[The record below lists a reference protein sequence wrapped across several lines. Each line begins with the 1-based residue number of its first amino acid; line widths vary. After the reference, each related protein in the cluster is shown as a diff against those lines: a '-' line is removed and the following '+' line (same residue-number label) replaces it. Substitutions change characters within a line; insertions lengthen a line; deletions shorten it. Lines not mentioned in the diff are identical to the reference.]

1 MLSKLKTLAV
11 TVLLLIAFDFANTV
25 ALSTFA
31 PKLLVRFFDYGRSVP
46 GKLAQWEAAPAAP
59 GNLYEVAWQPRGLA
73 LSKQLFS
80 QETAGQKP
88 TLRVYGMSFVNHI
101 VDAAHSQRSSLVVDK
116 HSGPNAPPN
125 YTYSFFVD
133 DRGNRRAGDI
143 DVLGILSSSV
153 PAMAALSNRTW
164 SFEQPAPFTYPV
176 FYPEG
181 DSDLSRIDPM
191 VRSLA
196 DQRGLVTDP
205 HAAAVWEDQMRSVD
219 GFYSAA
225 AFALPWLDASPL
237 MRLARRSLAQSTINH
252 TKKQIVA
259 NPEGS
264 PYAYGPVLRR
274 MARKFADVARSDRQ
288 VPIVVL
294 VQSRDPNDANLLG
307 ILKDTLVAN
316 GIPYLATA
324 EIQNPYDPAAFI
336 SDGHYTPEVNQAF
349 GSVLL
354 KLIDQR
360 SKP

>member
-1 MLSKLKTLAV
+1 MKSKLKTLAV
-11 TVLLLIAFDFANTV
+11 TVLLLIAFDFANAV

-31 PKLLVRFFDYGRSVP
+31 PKSLVRFFDYGRSVP
-46 GKLAQWEAAPAAP
+46 GKLAQWEATPNTP
-59 GNLYEVAWQPRGLA
+59 GNLYKVAWKSQGLA

-80 QETAGQKP
+80 HETDGTKSV
-88 TLRVYGMSFVNHI
+88 LRVYGMSFVNHI
-101 VDAAHSQRSSLVVDK
+101 VDAAVFQHPGLKVDK
-116 HSGPNAPPN
+116 HSGPGAPPN
-125 YTYSFFVD
+125 YTYSFFMD
-133 DRGNRRAGDI
+133 DRANRREGDI
-143 DVLGILSSSV
+143 VLLGILSSSV

-164 SFEQPAPFTYPV
+164 AFEQPAPFTYPV
-176 FYPEG
+176 YHPEG
-181 DSDLSRIDPM
+181 DSDLSRTDPL

-294 VQSRDPNDANLLG
+294 VQSRDPNDAESSRL
-307 ILKDTLVAN
+307 
-316 GIPYLATA
+316 Y
-324 EIQNPYDPAAFI
+324 
-336 SDGHYTPEVNQAF
+336 
-349 GSVLL
+349 
-354 KLIDQR
+354 
-360 SKP
+360 